1 MDFTGPDPEIPRS
14 VALSSVTTSLVVAV
28 LALAF
33 SVMAFR
39 AYSKRSNS
47 AMQWVGVAFLV
58 FALRNLFSAFNIWT
72 EAIHHGTV
80 ELVLSLFDLALM
92 LILMTPLLL
101 RRRT

>member
-1 MDFTGPDPEIPRS
+1 MDFSGPDPEIPRS
-14 VALSSVTTSLVVAV
+14 VALSSVTTSLVVAL

-33 SVMAFR
+33 SFMAFR
-39 AYSKRSNS
+39 AYAKRGNS

-72 EAIHHGTV
+72 EVVKHGTV
-80 ELVLSLFDLALM
+80 ELILSLFDLALM
-92 LILMTPLLL
+92 LILMAPLLF